1 MVRDGHRERAARER
15 LSRASRCACR
25 RDVGGA
31 DLSFTKTNLAVC
43 LVPVVSHD
51 RIDGQCLR
59 FAT

>member
-31 DLSFTKTNLAVC
+31 DLSFAKTTLRRLFGARS
-43 LVPVVSHD
+43 VP
-51 RIDGQCLR
+51 
-59 FAT
+59 